1 MLNRLNFRHLYH
13 FWVVAREGSMA
24 KASQVL
30 GLAPQTLSS
39 QVASLE
45 SEIGGLLFRR
55 EGRGLKLT
63 ELGYSVQAHA
73 DDIFEAAE
81 ALQQLLQ
88 TPTDERPLRLAVGI
102 SASIHKLIAWHLI
115 EPALVLDRDVN
126 LRCETGRT
134 PNLLNDL
141 KRRELDLVL
150 TDRPPTLEPE
160 SRFHLHDLGCSPMR
174 LFATQTLARKLKDG
188 FPQSLNDQPFLA
200 NAVDAPY
207 VNELMQWFAEQG
219 VSVAIRAQV
228 DDSALIKVLGHHGMG
243 FFAAPD
249 VIADEVC
256 RQYQVESIGLVE
268 TVQDRLYAVTRGA
281 HPQHPGVKAI
291 CQRRVEDASIN
302 SDKKDE

>member
-39 QVASLE
+39 QVAALE
-45 SEIGGLLFRR
+45 GEVGGLLFRR

-63 ELGYSVQAHA
+63 DLGVTVQAHA
-73 DDIFEAAE
+73 DEIFEAAE
-81 ALQQLLQ
+81 ALQQFLQ
-88 TPTDERPLRLAVGI
+88 MPSGERPLHLAVGI
-102 SASIHKLIAWHLI
+102 SASIHKLIAWRLI
-115 EPALVLDRDVN
+115 EPALVLNRDVK

-141 KRRELDLVL
+141 KRRDLDLVL
-150 TDRPPTLEPE
+150 TDRPPVLEPD
-160 SRFHLHDLGCSPMR
+160 SRFHLHELGSSPMR
-174 LFATQTLARKLKDG
+174 LFATAELVDQLKDG
-188 FPQSLNDQPFLA
+188 FPQSLNNQPFLA

-207 VNELMQWFAEQG
+207 VSELMQWFGEQG
-219 VSVAIRAQV
+219 VSVSIRAQV
-228 DDSALIKVLGHHGMG
+228 DDSALIKVLGHHGVG

-268 TVQDRLYAVTRGA
+268 PVMDRLYAVTRNVQS
-281 HPQHPGVKAI
+281 HHPGVRAI
-291 CQRRVEDASIN
+291 CEQHMHNSSI
-302 SDKKDE
+302 KPDERDE